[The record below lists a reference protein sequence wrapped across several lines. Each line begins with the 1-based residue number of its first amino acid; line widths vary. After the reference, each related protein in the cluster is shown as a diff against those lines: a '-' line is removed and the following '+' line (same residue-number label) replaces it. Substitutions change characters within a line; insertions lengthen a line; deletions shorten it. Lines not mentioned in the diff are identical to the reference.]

1 MRIKLQT
8 LDSNPN
14 QVMNENRLGEG
25 KTLEDLDLTILSYN
39 RT

>member
-1 MRIKLQT
+1 MWIKLQT

-25 KTLEDLDLTILSYN
+25 KTLEDLDLTSLSYN